1 MSEPEERSSAWSS
14 QLSAMG
20 WGGKD
25 AFFLDFVLVL
35 EGAMEREFREDSTS
49 AVVLLSAPALE

>member
-1 MSEPEERSSAWSS
+1 MSEPGEGSSAWSS
-14 QLSAMG
+14 QLSAIG

-35 EGAMEREFREDSTS
+35 EGAREREFREDSTS
-49 AVVLLSAPALE
+49 AIVFLSN